1 MATDDFF
8 YENNINR
15 DLLEDVADYV
25 IGINRD
31 YRIIMAN
38 DRFRKEFST
47 YSGGLCYKVWRNR
60 DEKCKNCLVE
70 KTFQDDKVHWTEKT
84 VVTRNGSSAKLLV
97 KSLPVRNEQGKVVFV
112 LETALN
118 ITEKNQVQEELK
130 EIPHRHEAPIA
141 KGLGD
146 LQKIPEK
153 YQTIFELSGEGIIL
167 TDPDGV
173 IIEINQ
179 TGLRMLGY
187 EDKESIVGKKSAVD
201 FFKDIEELSRFH
213 ERISREGLMKEIET
227 RIEGIQGKIFD
238 AQITSTGILDE
249 MRKIIGYVMFIKDV
263 SRRKEYEK
271 SIEVR
276 NVRLA
281 TLNAIS
287 IALSSTL
294 ELNEVLEGTI
304 DQILKIIESDS
315 IRIYLIDEK
324 RENLHL
330 VAHGGLAV
338 KFIEKDHMRY
348 RRMGDGL
355 LGQTALNGET
365 KVVDN
370 LMRSEDPYVDSM
382 INEGLQSTVYIPL
395 ISKGET
401 LGVMAVSSHYPYRF
415 SNDYVEFLTAVG
427 NQIGMAV
434 GNANLYH
441 NIRKAYQELNEAQ
454 EQVIRAEK
462 LSSLGKLAATIAHE
476 INNPLASVLT
486 YIRLMIKLLRL
497 GRFTPDRLQ
506 DIRRYLNTM
515 ESETARCGEIVRNLL
530 AFSRKSKVT
539 IDTYHIEEIIE
550 KTLVIISHELKMK
563 GIKVVEDIEPD
574 LPKFQCDFK
583 QIQHALLNLM
593 GNASEAMTNG
603 GTLTLKARR
612 AEKEGFLEVIVS
624 DTGVGIPGEDM
635 KNIFEP
641 FFTTKEEGKGV
652 GLGLSVVYGIITRH
666 NASIEVESELE
677 KGSTFRVFLPIA

>member
-1 MATDDFF
+1 MDDFF
-8 YENNINR
+8 QENSINR
-15 DLLEDVADYV
+15 DLLEDLADYV
-25 IGINRD
+25 IAINRD

-38 DRFRKEFST
+38 DRFQKEFSI

-70 KTFQDDKVHWTEKT
+70 KTFKDAQVHWTEKT
-84 VVTRNGSSAKLLV
+84 VEMRNGSSAKLLV
-97 KSLPVRNEQGKVVFV
+97 KSLPVRNEQGNVVYV

-130 EIPHRHEAPIA
+130 EIPRPHEELIA
-141 KGLGD
+141 KRLGD
-146 LQKIPEK
+146 LQKTPER

-167 TDPDGV
+167 TDPYG
-173 IIEINQ
+173 IIMEINQ
-179 TGLRMLGY
+179 TGLHMLGY
-187 EDKESIVGKKSAVD
+187 GDKQSIVGKKSAVD
-201 FFKDIEELSRFH
+201 FFEDIEDLSRFH
-213 ERISREGLMKEIET
+213 ERISREDLIKEIET
-227 RIEGIQGKIFD
+227 RIEGMQGKVFD

-249 MRKIIGYVMFIKDV
+249 MREIIGYVMFIKDI
-263 SRRKEYEK
+263 SKRKGYEK
-271 SIEVR
+271 SIEVQ
-276 NVRLA
+276 NVRLT

-338 KFIEKDHMRY
+338 KFIERNHMRH
-348 RRMGDGL
+348 RQIGDGL
-355 LGQTALNGET
+355 LGQTALTGKT

-382 INEGLQSTVYIPL
+382 IHEGLQSTVYIPL

-401 LGVMAVSSHYPYRF
+401 LGVMAVSSHHAYRF
-415 SNDYVEFLTAVG
+415 SNAYVEFLTAIG

-434 GNANLYH
+434 GNANLYE
-441 NIRKAYQELNEAQ
+441 NIKKAYQELNEAQ

-497 GRFTPDRLQ
+497 GRFTPDRLK
-506 DIRRYLNTM
+506 DIRRYLDTM

-530 AFSRKSKVT
+530 AFSRKSKIT
-539 IDTYHIEEIIE
+539 IDTHHIEEIIE
-550 KTLVIISHELKMK
+550 KTLVILTHELKMK
-563 GIKVVEDIEPD
+563 GIRVAEEIEPD

-593 GNASEAMTNG
+593 SNASEAMTNG

-612 AEKEGFLEVIVS
+612 AEKEGFLEVIIS
-624 DTGVGIPGEDM
+624 DTGIGIPKEEI

-666 NASIEVESELE
+666 NASIQVESELG
-677 KGSTFRVFLPIA
+677 KGSTFRVLFPVA